1 MRVLPTAC
9 CLLLAISSAAGA
21 DKIDDFKDADRH
33 DEGCSTIPVTYSSD
47 RSSCQSEGPNVH
59 PWCDGAKGPV
69 TCGSESETKD
79 RKRDVENAKKLIE
92 ELKEKKSKSESNR
105 SSAKTDDEK
114 RKYDDEVRQFERDI
128 YDAEKQLDA
137 ARQALEARKKHVED
151 AIYTL
156 DKCIAYRRAVMNA
169 FASALD
175 KMRNENETPDIKTV
189 ASSLAKKYEKS
200 KSGHEQQITAK
211 KNAYDNCRD
220 WRP

>member
-1 MRVLPTAC
+1 
-9 CLLLAISSAAGA
+9 
-21 DKIDDFKDADRH
+21 
-33 DEGCSTIPVTYSSD
+33 
-47 RSSCQSEGPNVH
+47 VH

-105 SSAKTDDEK
+105 SNAKT
-114 RKYDDEVRQFERDI
+114 DDEVRQFERDI

-156 DKCIAYRRAVMNA
+156 DKCIAFRRAVMNA

-175 KMRNENETPDIKTV
+175 KMRNENETPEIKTV
-189 ASSLAKKYEKS
+189 ASSLTKKYEKS